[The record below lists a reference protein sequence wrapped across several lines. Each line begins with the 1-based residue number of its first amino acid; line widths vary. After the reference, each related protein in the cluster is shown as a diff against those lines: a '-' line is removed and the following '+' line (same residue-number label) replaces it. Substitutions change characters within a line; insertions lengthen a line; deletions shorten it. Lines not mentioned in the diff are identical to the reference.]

1 MFTVYKK
8 LTTPETS
15 PVLGP
20 ANAPSPSPN
29 VTPREGPQTPPNQ
42 NQTHEPTQIHEP
54 TFLLNMEPFSLCNY
68 CCSSRPKP
76 DPTLNPKPDPNTKTD
91 LNQDLYEFGHATH
104 YKYRKHNATTP
115 RMICEFE
122 TGTPP

>member
-8 LTTPETS
+8 ITTPETS

-20 ANAPSPSPN
+20 VNAPSPII
-29 VTPREGPQTPPNQ
+29 TPREDPQTPLSSNS
-42 NQTHEPTQIHEP
+42 
-54 TFLLNMEPFSLCNY
+54 NMEPFSVLCNY
-68 CCSSRPKP
+68 CCSSRLKPDHKNPDPKP
-76 DPTLNPKPDPNTKTD
+76 DPKPDPSLT
-91 LNQDLYEFGHATH
+91 LMQDQYEFGHATH
-104 YKYRKHNATTP
+104 YTYHKHSATTTP

>member
-8 LTTPETS
+8 ITTPETS

-20 ANAPSPSPN
+20 ANA
-29 VTPREGPQTPPNQ
+29 TPRESPTITPKEDPQTS
-42 NQTHEPTQIHEP
+42 EPTP
-54 TFLLNMEPFSLCNY
+54 LSSNMEPFSLSLSLCNY
-68 CCSSRPKP
+68 CCSSRLNPDHKP
-76 DPTLNPKPDPNTKTD
+76 DPKTKTD
-91 LNQDLYEFGHATH
+91 LNQDQYEFGHATH
-104 YKYRKHNATTP
+104 YTYHKHSATTTP

>member
-1 MFTVYKK
+1 
-8 LTTPETS
+8 
-15 PVLGP
+15 
-20 ANAPSPSPN
+20 
-29 VTPREGPQTPPNQ
+29 
-42 NQTHEPTQIHEP
+42 
-54 TFLLNMEPFSLCNY
+54 MEPFSLCNY

-76 DPTLNPKPDPNTKTD
+76 DPKTDPNTKPDPKPKTD